1 MLQSLVLCEGSLHI
15 ITVLRCSMAI
25 VSCLFVPP
33 VAHIG
38 LAAARESMSRQES
51 PRARAIIVLT
61 ENAVGFENG
70 GERFSSNR
78 ETKPLHVSKVTI
90 KQMKIRLSGTR

>member
-1 MLQSLVLCEGSLHI
+1 M
-15 ITVLRCSMAI
+15 
-25 VSCLFVPP
+25 VSVPYLFVPP

-38 LAAARESMSRQES
+38 LAAARESMSRRKG

-78 ETKPLHVSKVTI
+78 ETNPLYVSKVSI
-90 KQMKIRLSGTR
+90 KKTKIRECRMRCIFDIRSSGVCL